1 MEKLGKQTIK
11 FDTPPTI
18 TDCASIVGP
27 KESQGP
33 LAKYFDQT
41 LDDEFWGE
49 KTWEKA
55 ESKIIKETVNTVISK
70 SGIPSEQIDCCF
82 AGDLLN
88 QCISSSFGLRELN
101 IPFFGVF
108 GACSTFVES
117 MSLSAIAVESF
128 AQNVLCATSSH
139 FCSAE
144 KQFRFPLELGNQRP
158 PTAQWTVTGSGAA
171 IISKNGTG
179 PYITHITPGKIVLFN
194 TNWYKKRGT
203 EEFFHHPYV
212 NGEVAH
218 YLVEQ
223 GVRFIGIDTINADQ
237 TGGTEFPVHDL
248 FSEKRLMI
256 GENWA
261 YFDRID
267 FENPYIIAI
276 PMKVVGCDG
285 SPVRAIAVEW
295 ED

>member
-1 MEKLGKQTIK
+1 MHKIK
-11 FDTPPTI
+11 KIVDLSWEFTADTPIYPGDPEPSVTVATTLENEGYNLSTLVMGTQTGSHVDAPYHFSNEGATI
-18 TDCASIVGP
+18 DQMELDFFLGDAIVVRVTD
-27 KESQGP
+27 K
-33 LAKYFDQT
+33 
-41 LDDEFWGE
+41 
-49 KTWEKA
+49 KA
-55 ESKIIKETVNTVISK
+55 EEAITMEDIEPYKE
-70 SGIPSEQIDCCF
+70 Q
-82 AGDLLN
+82 
-88 QCISSSFGLRELN
+88 
-101 IPFFGVF
+101 
-108 GACSTFVES
+108 
-117 MSLSAIAVESF
+117 
-128 AQNVLCATSSH
+128 
-139 FCSAE
+139 
-144 KQFRFPLELGNQRP
+144 
-158 PTAQWTVTGSGAA
+158 
-171 IISKNGTG
+171 
-179 PYITHITPGKIVLFN
+179 ITPGKIVLFN

-248 FSEKRLMI
+248 FSEKRWMI

>member
-1 MEKLGKQTIK
+1 MHKIK
-11 FDTPPTI
+11 KIVDLSWEFTADTPIYPGDPEPSVTVATTLENEGYNLSTLVMGTQTGSHVDAPYHFSNEGATI
-18 TDCASIVGP
+18 DQMELDFFLGDAIVVRVTD
-27 KESQGP
+27 K
-33 LAKYFDQT
+33 
-41 LDDEFWGE
+41 
-49 KTWEKA
+49 KA
-55 ESKIIKETVNTVISK
+55 EEAITMEDIEPYKE
-70 SGIPSEQIDCCF
+70 Q
-82 AGDLLN
+82 
-88 QCISSSFGLRELN
+88 
-101 IPFFGVF
+101 
-108 GACSTFVES
+108 
-117 MSLSAIAVESF
+117 
-128 AQNVLCATSSH
+128 
-139 FCSAE
+139 
-144 KQFRFPLELGNQRP
+144 
-158 PTAQWTVTGSGAA
+158 
-171 IISKNGTG
+171 
-179 PYITHITPGKIVLFN
+179 ITPGKIVLFN

-256 GENWA
+256 VENLA